1 MPRRVGQRGDLDQL
15 SDAAT
20 PADIGLQDVGATH
33 LTQHPEPVS
42 GGLVLTGRGQHSLRQ
57 VHIQLTDEEG
67 TGFLIA
73 SRRTRRPL
81 DELGASVYCVID
93 RLRGRAAYSLWAAAR
108 IFTMAA
114 TAACNLAG
122 SITLGLGGQMIK
134 IISGLPHGLMSWT
147 AKTVARSTGV
157 RFPANS
163 HQ

>member
-1 MPRRVGQRGDLDQL
+1 M
-15 SDAAT
+15 
-20 PADIGLQDVGATH
+20 
-33 LTQHPEPVS
+33 
-42 GGLVLTGRGQHSLRQ
+42 LTGRGQHSLRQ
-57 VHIQLTDEEG
+57 VHIQLTDEDG

-81 DELGASVYCVID
+81 DELGASVFCVID
-93 RLRGRAAYSLWAAAR
+93 RLRGRAAYSLWAAAK

-147 AKTVARSTGV
+147 AKRSHG
-157 RFPANS
+157 
-163 HQ
+163 QLE